1 MAFYEYKYS
10 IPTDEETFVSV
21 MELNLHIAL
30 LELQHV
36 DFGIKLFSIKWVF
49 LGFFPNNKSLI
60 NVDTFT
66 QII

>member
-36 DFGIKLFSIKWVF
+36 DFGIKLFSIKCVF
-49 LGFFPNNKSLI
+49 LFFFQTTNR
-60 NVDTFT
+60 
-66 QII
+66 